1 MPTYNL
7 TYTFA
12 ITDLRA
18 KIDEEVS
25 KAAQRA
31 VTKEGIP
38 LYDALKI
45 YAKDR
50 PEVER
55 AISDAMDSVTLRFV
69 DISELEASQDSYV
82 FKLYAPDITEA
93 SATLEKE
100 IGRFV
105 VMKAVSDWFAKRY
118 QEIGKYYAD
127 MADAALA
134 RVVVAVR
141 TRVKPA
147 R

>member
-1 MPTYNL
+1 MPSFNL
-7 TYTFA
+7 TFTFA
-12 ITDLRA
+12 ISDLRA

-31 VTKEGIP
+31 VTKEGLP
-38 LYDALKI
+38 LYDVLKI

-69 DISELEASQDSYV
+69 DLSELEATQESYV
-82 FKLYAPDITEA
+82 FSLYAPDITEA

-105 VMKAVSDWFAKRY
+105 VMKSVSDWFAKRY
-118 QEIGKYYAD
+118 PDAGKYYAD

-134 RVVVAVR
+134 KIVVAVR
-141 TRVKPA
+141 TRVKPT